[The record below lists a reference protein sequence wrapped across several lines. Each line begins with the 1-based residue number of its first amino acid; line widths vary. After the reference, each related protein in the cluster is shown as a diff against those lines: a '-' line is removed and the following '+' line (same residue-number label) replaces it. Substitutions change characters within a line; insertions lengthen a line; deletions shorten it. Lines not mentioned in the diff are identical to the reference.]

1 MVVKHITNNYLGY
14 LLISLCFKSKLN
26 SINEME
32 DKINKKSMK
41 VHNLIFPIWFLIL
54 IPIIWIFILSANFF
68 MG

>member
-1 MVVKHITNNYLGY
+1 
-14 LLISLCFKSKLN
+14 
-26 SINEME
+26 ME
-32 DKINKKSMK
+32 DKMNKKSMK